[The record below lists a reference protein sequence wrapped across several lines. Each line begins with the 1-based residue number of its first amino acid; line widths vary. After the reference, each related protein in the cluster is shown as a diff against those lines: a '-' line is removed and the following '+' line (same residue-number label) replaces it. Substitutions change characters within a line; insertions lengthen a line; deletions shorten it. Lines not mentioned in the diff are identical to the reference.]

1 MADDE
6 WIDVAPSR
14 EIAPEEWR
22 TVPLD
27 DVDVLVINVGDNFYA
42 FEDMCSHD
50 RFPLSEG
57 TIEGDTITCAL
68 HGAKF
73 CIRTGEALSAPAY
86 EPVHTFPV
94 RIENGMVQIRDDR
107 WD

>member
-1 MADDE
+1 MSDD
-6 WIDVAPSR
+6 WIDVAPTR
-14 EIAPEEWR
+14 EISPDEKR
-22 TVPLD
+22 NVPLD
-27 DVDVLVINVGDNFYA
+27 DVDVLIVNVGGEYFA
-42 FEDMCSHD
+42 VEDMCSHD

-57 TIEGDTITCAL
+57 EIEGETITCAL

-73 CIRTGEALSAPAY
+73 CVRTGEALCAPAY

-94 RIENGMVQIRDDR
+94 RVENDTVQIRDNR

>member
-1 MADDE
+1 MAEDD
-6 WIDVAPSR
+6 WIDVAPIR
-14 EIAPEEWR
+14 EIAVDER
-22 TVPLD
+22 RSVPLD
-27 DVDVLVINVGDNFYA
+27 DVDILVINVGGSFYA
-42 FEDMCSHD
+42 VEDMCSHD

-57 TIEGDTITCAL
+57 EVEGETITCAL

-86 EPVHTFPV
+86 EPVHTFPL
-94 RIENGMVQIRDDR
+94 RIENGMIQVRDDR